1 MKGIQIYLMKKRHY
15 TTERA
20 VSQLSKSLRIPRK
33 FISYAGTKDKNAVTY
48 QYISIKGVS
57 KEKISALDL
66 KDIQLEFCGFSKEA
80 LRLGTLEGNN
90 FQIILRD
97 LPHDFSLI
105 YPEEFKVPNY
115 FDEQRFSSNNLDIGL
130 NLLKQNFK
138 EALNLIIE
146 TDQDFGSE
154 IKKYLENH
162 KNDFVGALRL
172 LPKKTILFYIHSV
185 QSYIFNKMLASK
197 IEGVDYP
204 YSEGNFK
211 FSQEYPDM
219 DELPLI
225 GYLIKD
231 FDDFILS
238 EGLTHQNFLI
248 RSLPDFSLEGSF
260 RNAFFKVKNFKSS
273 VENDDVFEGRKKC
286 NISFD
291 LSSGS
296 YATIVLK
303 NILAR
308 KELKLEEI
316 QRV

>member
-1 MKGIQIYLMKKRHY
+1 
-15 TTERA
+15 
-20 VSQLSKSLRIPRK
+20 
-33 FISYAGTKDKNAVTY
+33 
-48 QYISIKGVS
+48 
-57 KEKISALDL
+57 
-66 KDIQLEFCGFSKEA
+66 
-80 LRLGTLEGNN
+80 
-90 FQIILRD
+90 
-97 LPHDFSLI
+97 
-105 YPEEFKVPNY
+105 
-115 FDEQRFSSNNLDIGL
+115 
-130 NLLKQNFK
+130 
-138 EALNLIIE
+138 
-146 TDQDFGSE
+146 
-154 IKKYLENH
+154 
-162 KNDFVGALRL
+162 
-172 LPKKTILFYIHSV
+172 
-185 QSYIFNKMLASK
+185 MLASK

-211 FSQEYPDM
+211 FSQEYPDI

-273 VENDDVFEGRKKC
+273 VEDDDVFEGRKKC
-286 NISFD
+286 IISFD